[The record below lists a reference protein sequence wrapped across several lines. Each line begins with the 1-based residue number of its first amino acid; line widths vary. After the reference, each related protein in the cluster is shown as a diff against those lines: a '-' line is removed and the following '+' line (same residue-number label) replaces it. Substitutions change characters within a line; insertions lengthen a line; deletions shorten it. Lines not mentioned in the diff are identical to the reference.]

1 MEDPKTRLTK
11 CVSTPELERRWKA
24 VREMM
29 RARKIDYLVIQNQ
42 EEFLGGAV
50 RWFTDFSARHQFPM
64 TVIFPVDDEMT
75 TINCKGGQTNE

>member
-11 CVSTPELERRWKA
+11 CVSTPEPERRWKA

-29 RARKIDYLVIQNQ
+29 CARKIDYLVIQNQ

-50 RWFTDFSARHQFPM
+50 R
-64 TVIFPVDDEMT
+64 
-75 TINCKGGQTNE
+75 

>member
-42 EEFLGGAV
+42 SSGGRPGSQLDRAQ
-50 RWFTDFSARHQFPM
+50 RCMDRFTKS
-64 TVIFPVDDEMT
+64 EMSVSQ
-75 TINCKGGQTNE
+75 NNQRR